1 MNNNIVFN
9 FFLFI
14 DSQYKKENPYNKDS
28 ATGNNKI

>member
-9 FFLFI
+9 FLFI